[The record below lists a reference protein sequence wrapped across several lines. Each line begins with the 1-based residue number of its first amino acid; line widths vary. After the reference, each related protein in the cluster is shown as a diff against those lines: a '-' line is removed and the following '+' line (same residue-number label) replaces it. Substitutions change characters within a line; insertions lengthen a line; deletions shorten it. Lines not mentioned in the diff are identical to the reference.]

1 MAKFAAT
8 DYSIVIDSVDLSDHL
23 VSASLPLEQASEEV
37 TAMGDGSRTYI
48 TGLKDATLDMEFR
61 QNFDAS
67 EVDATLWS
75 IFDGGAAVTFTVK
88 PTSGAASATNPS
100 YSGSVILTQY
110 DPFGASVGDTA
121 NTSPTF
127 QVSGAITRATA

>member
-23 VSASLPLEQASEEV
+23 VSASLPLEQDSPES
-37 TAMGDGSRTYI
+37 TAMGVGSREYLV
-48 TGLKDATLDMEFR
+48 GLKGATLDLEFR
-61 QNFDAS
+61 QNFDAA
-67 EVDATLWS
+67 EVDATLWA
-75 IFDGGAAVTFTVK
+75 IYDGDAAVTFVVK
-88 PTSGAASATNPS
+88 PTSGAVSATNPS

-127 QVSGAITRATA
+127 QVTGVITRATS

>member
-8 DYSIVIDSVDLSDHL
+8 DYDIVINSVNLSDHL
-23 VSASLPLEQASEEV
+23 VSASLPLEQDSPEA
-37 TAMGDGSRTYI
+37 TAMGVGSREYLV
-48 TGLKDATLDMEFR
+48 GLKDATLDLEFR
-61 QNFDAS
+61 QNFAAA
-67 EVDATLWS
+67 EVDATLWA
-75 IFDGGAAVTFTVK
+75 IYDGDAAVTFVVK
-88 PTSGAASATNPS
+88 PTAGTVSATNPS

-127 QVSGAITRATA
+127 QVTGVITRNV

>member
-8 DYSIVIDSVDLSDHL
+8 DYSIVVNAVDLSDHL

-48 TGLKDATLDMEFR
+48 VGLKDATLDLEFR
-61 QNFDAS
+61 QNFAAS
-67 EVDATLWS
+67 EVDATLWA
-75 IFDGGAAVTFTVK
+75 IFDGDAAVTFTIK
-88 PTSGAASATNPS
+88 PTSAAVGSTNPS

-121 NTSPTF
+121 NTSPSF
-127 QVSGAITRATA
+127 QVTGAVTRATS